1 MKASIDL
8 EHLPIFPLPNAL
20 LFPNAVLPL
29 HVFEPRYR
37 QMVKDALAGG
47 GSLAIACFDERGVGA
62 PPVRRLVGVGAIV
75 AHEALPEGRSNILLR
90 GLGRARIVTE
100 LGGDDHRLYRVVRAE
115 WVPDE
120 AMSSEVEIALRQ
132 TIVALANRLAE
143 KLPEGGATLRS
154 LVATQSEA
162 GGLTDLLCAALVTE
176 PQARLRMFDTLSVS
190 DRADGVVEA
199 IAVALATLGGAD
211 SSEAN

>member
-1 MKASIDL
+1 M
-8 EHLPIFPLPNAL
+8 FPLPNAL

-37 QMVKDALAGG
+37 QMVKDVLAGG
-47 GSLAIACFDERGVGA
+47 GNLAIACLDEHGVGA
-62 PPVRRLVGVGAIV
+62 PPVRRLVGIGAIV
-75 AHEALPEGRSNILLR
+75 AHEALPDGRSNILLR

-120 AMSSEVEIALRQ
+120 AMSSDVEIDLRQ
-132 TIVALANRLAE
+132 ALVALASQLAE
-143 KLPEGGATLRS
+143 RLPEGGATLRA
-154 LVATQSEA
+154 LVASQPDA

-176 PQARLRMFDTLSVS
+176 PEARLRMFDTLAVT

-199 IAVALATLGGAD
+199 IGVALATLGSGNGV
-211 SSEAN
+211 AN